1 MTSLVK
7 KTIEFLNKKKEGLT
21 ELNYQPKV
29 FIEAKNQEKVF
40 SLTRELINAQFE
52 LCDDELTNRLWE
64 EVANLNIDPERII
77 NLMYKCDSHD
87 DFAAMVDKDSKYLES
102 SFEIK

>member
-7 KTIEFLNKKKEGLT
+7 KAIEFLSKKKEGLI
-21 ELNYQPKV
+21 ELNYQPRV
-29 FIEAKNQEKVF
+29 FKETKDQEKVY
-40 SLTRELINAQFE
+40 SLTRELINAQFQ

-77 NLMYKCDSHD
+77 NLMYKYDSHN
-87 DFAAMVDKDSKYLES
+87 DFTAMIDADSQYLES
-102 SFEIK
+102 SFEMK

>member
-7 KTIEFLNKKKEGLT
+7 KAIEFLSKKKEGLV
-21 ELNYQPKV
+21 ELSYRPRV
-29 FIEAKNQEKVF
+29 FKETKDQEKVY
-40 SLTRELINAQFE
+40 SLTRELINAQFQ

-64 EVANLNIDPERII
+64 EVANLNIDPQRII
-77 NLMYKCDSHD
+77 NLMYKYDLHD
-87 DFAAMVDKDSKYLES
+87 DFTAMIDADNKYLES

>member
-7 KTIEFLNKKKEGLT
+7 KAIEFLSKKNEDLIK
-21 ELNYQPKV
+21 LNYESRV
-29 FIEAKNQEKVF
+29 FKNTKDQEKVY
-40 SLTRELINAQFE
+40 SLTRELINAQFQ

-64 EVANLNIDPERII
+64 EVGNLNIDPERII
-77 NLMYKCDSHD
+77 NLMYKCYSHN
-87 DFAAMVDKDSKYLES
+87 DFTAMIETDSKYLES

>member
-7 KTIEFLNKKKEGLT
+7 KAIEYLNKKQESLI
-21 ELNYQPKV
+21 ELRYQPKV
-29 FIEAKNQEKVF
+29 FEEAKDQEKVY
-40 SLTRELINAQFE
+40 SLTRELINAQFQ
-52 LCDDELTNRLWE
+52 LCDDALTNRLWE

-77 NLMYKCDSHD
+77 NLMYKCDSND

-102 SFEIK
+102 SFEMK

>member
-7 KTIEFLNKKKEGLT
+7 KAIEFLSRNKEDLF
-21 ELNYQPKV
+21 ELSYQPRV
-29 FIEAKNQEKVF
+29 FKGTKEQEKVYA
-40 SLTRELINAQFE
+40 LTRELVNAQFQ

-64 EVANLNIDPERII
+64 EVGNLNFDPERII
-77 NLMYKCDSHD
+77 NLMYKCYSHD
-87 DFAAMVDKDSKYLES
+87 DFAAMIETDSKYLES

>member
-29 FIEAKNQEKVF
+29 FIEAKNQEKIF

-77 NLMYKCDSHD
+77 NLMYKCDSND

-102 SFEIK
+102 SFEMK

>member
-7 KTIEFLNKKKEGLT
+7 KAIEFLSKKKEGLV
-21 ELNYQPKV
+21 ELSYQPRVLK
-29 FIEAKNQEKVF
+29 ETKDQEKIC
-40 SLTRELINAQFE
+40 SLTRELINAQFQ

-77 NLMYKCDSHD
+77 NLMYKCYSHD
-87 DFAAMVDKDSKYLES
+87 DFTSMIETDSKYLES

>member
-7 KTIEFLNKKKEGLT
+7 KAIEFLSRKKGVLI
-21 ELNYQPKV
+21 ELSYQPGV
-29 FIEAKNQEKVF
+29 FKERKDLEKVY
-40 SLTRELINAQFE
+40 SLTRELVNAQFL

-64 EVANLNIDPERII
+64 EVGNLNIDPERII
-77 NLMYKCDSHD
+77 NLMYKCYSHD
-87 DFAAMVDKDSKYLES
+87 DFTAMIDTDSKYLES

>member
-7 KTIEFLNKKKEGLT
+7 KAIEFLSKKKEGLV
-21 ELNYQPKV
+21 ELSYQPRVLK
-29 FIEAKNQEKVF
+29 ETKDQEKIC
-40 SLTRELINAQFE
+40 SLTRELINAQFQ

-77 NLMYKCDSHD
+77 NLMYKCDSND

-102 SFEIK
+102 SFEMK

>member
-21 ELNYQPKV
+21 ELNYQPRV
-29 FIEAKNQEKVF
+29 FIETKNQEKVF
-40 SLTRELINAQFE
+40 SLTRELINAQFQ

-64 EVANLNIDPERII
+64 EVANLNIDPQRII
-77 NLMYKCDSHD
+77 NLMYKYDSHD
-87 DFAAMVDKDSKYLES
+87 DFTAMIDADSKYLES
-102 SFEIK
+102 SFKMK

>member
-21 ELNYQPKV
+21 ELNYKPRV

-87 DFAAMVDKDSKYLES
+87 DFAEMVDKDSKYLES

>member
-21 ELNYQPKV
+21 ELNYQPRV

-40 SLTRELINAQFE
+40 SLTRELIDAQFE

>member
-7 KTIEFLNKKKEGLT
+7 KAIEFLSRKKENLV
-21 ELNYQPKV
+21 ELSYQPRV
-29 FIEAKNQEKVF
+29 FKGTKDQEKVYA
-40 SLTRELINAQFE
+40 LTRELVNAQFQ

-77 NLMYKCDSHD
+77 NLMYKCYSHD
-87 DFAAMVDKDSKYLES
+87 DFTAMIDTDSKYLES

>member
-7 KTIEFLNKKKEGLT
+7 KAIEFLSRKKG
-21 ELNYQPKV
+21 ELIELSYQPRVYKGRKDQGKV
-29 FIEAKNQEKVF
+29 C
-40 SLTRELINAQFE
+40 SLTRELVNAQFQ

-77 NLMYKCDSHD
+77 NLMYRCDSND
-87 DFAAMVDKDSKYLES
+87 DFATMADKDSKYLES
-102 SFEIK
+102 SFKMK

>member
-7 KTIEFLNKKKEGLT
+7 KAIEFLSRKKEDLV
-21 ELNYQPKV
+21 ELSYQPRV
-29 FIEAKNQEKVF
+29 FQGTKEQEKVYA
-40 SLTRELINAQFE
+40 LTRELVNAQFQ

-87 DFAAMVDKDSKYLES
+87 DFDAMVDKNSKYLES

>member
-21 ELNYQPKV
+21 ELNYQPRV

-52 LCDDELTNRLWE
+52 LGDDELTNRLWE

>member
-21 ELNYQPKV
+21 ELNYQPRV
-29 FIEAKNQEKVF
+29 FIETKNQEKVF
-40 SLTRELINAQFE
+40 SLTRELINAQFQ
-52 LCDDELTNRLWE
+52 LCDDELTNRIWE

-77 NLMYKCDSHD
+77 NLMYKCNSDD
-87 DFAAMVDKDSKYLES
+87 DFMSMVDKNSKH
-102 SFEIK
+102 

>member
-7 KTIEFLNKKKEGLT
+7 KAIEFLSRKKG
-21 ELNYQPKV
+21 ELIELSYQPRVYK
-29 FIEAKNQEKVF
+29 ERKDQEKVC
-40 SLTRELINAQFE
+40 SLTRQLVNAQFQ

-64 EVANLNIDPERII
+64 EVGNLNIDPERII
-77 NLMYKCDSHD
+77 NLMYKCYSHD
-87 DFAAMVDKDSKYLES
+87 DFTAMIETDSKYLES

>member
-7 KTIEFLNKKKEGLT
+7 KAIEFLSKKKEDFI
-21 ELNYQPKV
+21 ELNYQPRVFKETKDQQKV
-29 FIEAKNQEKVF
+29 Y
-40 SLTRELINAQFE
+40 SLTRELINAQFQ

-77 NLMYKCDSHD
+77 NLMYKCYSHD
-87 DFAAMVDKDSKYLES
+87 DFTAMIETDSKYLES

>member
-7 KTIEFLNKKKEGLT
+7 KAIGFLSRKKGELIELS
-21 ELNYQPKV
+21 YQPRVYK
-29 FIEAKNQEKVF
+29 EKKDQEKVC
-40 SLTRELINAQFE
+40 SLTRELVNAQFQ

-64 EVANLNIDPERII
+64 EVANLNIEPQRII
-77 NLMYKCDSHD
+77 NLMYAYDSHD
-87 DFAAMVDKDSKYLES
+87 DFTAMIDQDSKYLES

>member
-7 KTIEFLNKKKEGLT
+7 KAIEFLNRKKEDLV
-21 ELNYQPKV
+21 ELSYQPRV
-29 FIEAKNQEKVF
+29 FKGTKEQEKVYA
-40 SLTRELINAQFE
+40 LTRELVNAQFQ

-64 EVANLNIDPERII
+64 EVGNLNIDPERII
-77 NLMYKCDSHD
+77 NLMYKCYSHD
-87 DFAAMVDKDSKYLES
+87 DFTAMIETDSKYLES

>member
-7 KTIEFLNKKKEGLT
+7 KAIEFLSKKKEGLI
-21 ELNYQPKV
+21 ELGYEPRICK
-29 FIEAKNQEKVF
+29 ETKDQEKVY
-40 SLTRELINAQFE
+40 SLTRELINAQFQ

-87 DFAAMVDKDSKYLES
+87 DFSTMADQDATYLKS
-102 SFEIK
+102 SFEMK

>member
-7 KTIEFLNKKKEGLT
+7 KAIEFFNRKKEGLI
-21 ELNYQPKV
+21 ELSYQPRV
-29 FIEAKNQEKVF
+29 FKATKDDEKVY
-40 SLTRELINAQFE
+40 SLTRELINAQFQ

-64 EVANLNIDPERII
+64 EIVNLNIDPERII

-87 DFAAMVDKDSKYLES
+87 DFTAMVDKDSKSLQS
-102 SFEIK
+102 SFKMN

>member
-7 KTIEFLNKKKEGLT
+7 KAIEFLSRKKG
-21 ELNYQPKV
+21 ELIELSYQPRV
-29 FIEAKNQEKVF
+29 FKERKDQERVY
-40 SLTRELINAQFE
+40 SLARELVNAQFQ

-64 EVANLNIDPERII
+64 EIANLNIDPERII
-77 NLMYKCDSHD
+77 NLMYKCDPHD
-87 DFAAMVDKDSKYLES
+87 DFTAMVDKDSKYLES

>member
-7 KTIEFLNKKKEGLT
+7 NAIEFLSRKKGELI

-29 FIEAKNQEKVF
+29 YKERKDQEKVC
-40 SLTRELINAQFE
+40 SLTRQLVNAQFQ

-77 NLMYKCDSHD
+77 NLMYKCYSHD
-87 DFAAMVDKDSKYLES
+87 DFTAMIETDSKYLES